1 MVVTNAPNLDNAH
14 VEQTLSSFAELCRQT
29 GLNAGKGNTKKANEK
44 LLRRYLN
51 WKKASERGNSI
62 VITEIYQTPEP
73 EALRSDDVYSEDILT
88 CLRWNDMQRR
98 KGFNVDSDRE
108 WNTLYPIADLLAI
121 CGFTSRRWTADPSKV
136 KMEINELKRV
146 HAVDAS
152 PEQAFFFVNR
162 LNQHVY
168 SHCVKMLDRS
178 LQRLH
183 RKGYISIY
191 DMSLWVRCKNDDKAR
206 QAKVEEAELCRSIRR
221 RVKEELGVK
230 SEGLYNRYAIQREY
244 SKALTEETPFTDS
257 WEIREIVLPFSYD
270 EVSKKDYL
278 AARGRINRR
287 SVDYLMRKADEDA
300 ASDKTREITQAQQD
314 LDEACASDSDFRML
328 CKYLDYK
335 PEDLLGMNFDIQMM
349 LNENNRRALVG
360 WFIEI
365 GGAEMYID
373 WHDLEETEWRE
384 KYADKLVK
392 IPQAPSVKEL
402 NTPEETS

>member
-1 MVVTNAPNLDNAH
+1 MVVTNAPNLDNVH
-14 VEQTLSSFAELCRQT
+14 VGQTLSSFAELCRQT
-29 GLNAGKGNTKKANEK
+29 DLNAGKGNTKKANEK
-44 LLRRYLN
+44 LLRRYLS

-73 EALRSDDVYSEDILT
+73 EALRSDDVYSDDILT
-88 CLRWNDMQRR
+88 CLRWNDKQRR
-98 KGFNVDSDRE
+98 EKLDADPDRR
-108 WNTLYPIADLLAI
+108 WSTHYPIADLLAI
-121 CGFTSRRWTADPSKV
+121 CGFTSERWTSDPSKV
-136 KMEINELKRV
+136 YMEIEELKRV

-178 LQRLH
+178 LQRLY
-183 RKGYISIY
+183 RKGYLSVF
-191 DMSLWVRCKNDDKAR
+191 DKSVWVKRKDDGKTR
-206 QAKVEEAELCRSIRR
+206 QARIEEAELCRSIRK

-230 SEGLYNRYAIQREY
+230 SEGLYNRYSIQREY
-244 SKALTEETPFTDS
+244 SKALAEETPFTDS
-257 WEIREIVLPFSYD
+257 WEIREIIIPFSGD
-270 EVSKKDYL
+270 EVSEEDYL

-300 ASDKTREITQAQQD
+300 ASEKARKITQAQQD

-328 CKYLDYK
+328 YKYLDYK

-349 LNENNRRALVG
+349 LNENSRRALVG

-384 KYADKLVK
+384 KHADKLVK
-392 IPQAPSVKEL
+392 NPQTPSINEL
-402 NTPEETS
+402 DTSEETS